1 MHPLP
6 KIEDAF
12 ILKYKAFKLE
22 VGLFTWM
29 FLSEKKTYDWWR
41 LEYLTTG
48 KRLKAGEKL

>member
-29 FLSEKKTYDWWR
+29 FLSEKKRMIDDVWNI
-41 LEYLTTG
+41 
-48 KRLKAGEKL
+48 